1 MAIYKRGGVYWF
13 GFIFNGERV
22 QRSTHQRSQRVAEQI
37 EAAYRTELAKGEVGL
52 LQRKRAPILQHFA
65 QRFMDFVQTRSSA
78 NPATVS
84 FYAQKLARLLD
95 YKPLA
100 KARLDHIDEALI
112 EAYVQHRRQKVCP
125 ASVNR
130 ELATLRRLLR
140 LAQEWKV
147 IDRVPR
153 IRLLPGER
161 TRDFILSAD
170 QEQEYLAAAPYPL
183 GDVAVLLLDTG
194 LRVGEALS
202 LQWPDIHLNPPNGAK
217 FGYLEVREGKSRS
230 ASRKLPLT
238 SRVRSMLLR
247 LQRVNAWVFA
257 NERMDGPLSR
267 FTLEGQHARTRKALS
282 SLPADF
288 VLHSLRHTFGT
299 RLGEEGVDVFTL
311 MRIMGHSTVEMTKR
325 YVHPTPEIVTRAFER
340 LEARSRRLQ
349 KVSTVS
355 TTLEL
360 AGEVAPAN
368 A

>member
-1 MAIYKRGGVYWF
+1 MVIYKRGGVYWF
-13 GFIFNGERV
+13 GFTFNGERV

-37 EAAYRTELAKGEVGL
+37 QAAYRTELAKGEVGL
-52 LQRKRAPILQHFA
+52 IQRKRAPILQHFA
-65 QRFMDFVQTRSSA
+65 QRFIDAVQTRSSA
-78 NPATVS
+78 KPATVS
-84 FYAQKLARLLD
+84 FYAQKLARLLE

-100 KARLDHIDEALI
+100 KARLDHIDEALV
-112 EAYVQHRRQKVCP
+112 EAYVQHRRQKVSP
-125 ASVNR
+125 ASTNR
-130 ELATLRRLLR
+130 ELATLRRLLH

-161 TRDFILSAD
+161 TRDFILNED
-170 QEQEYLAAAPYPL
+170 QEHDYLKAAPYPL
-183 GDVAVLLLDTG
+183 CDVALLMLDSG
-194 LRVGEALS
+194 LRVGKVVG
-202 LQWPDIHLNPPNGAK
+202 LQWPDIHLKAPIGAK
-217 FGYLEVREGKSRS
+217 FGYLEIREGKSP
-230 ASRKLPLT
+230 AAARKLPLT
-238 SRVRSMLLR
+238 GRVRSMLLR
-247 LQRVNAWVFA
+247 LPKVSGWVFT

-267 FTLEGQHARTRKALS
+267 FTLEGQHARTRKAL

-340 LEARSRRLQ
+340 LEARRRRLQ
-349 KVSTVS
+349 KVTTVS

-360 AGEVAPAN
+360 AGEVASASD
-368 A
+368 

>member
-13 GFIFNGERV
+13 GFVFNSERI
-22 QRSTHQRSQRVAEQI
+22 QRSTHQRSRRVGEQI
-37 EAAYRTELAKGEVGL
+37 EAAYRTALAKGEVGL
-52 LQRKRAPILQHFA
+52 IQRKRAPILQHFA
-65 QRFMDFVQTRSSA
+65 QRFIDAVQTRSGA
-78 NPATVS
+78 KPATVS
-84 FYAQKLARLLD
+84 FYSQKLARLLEF
-95 YKPLA
+95 KPLA

-112 EAYVQHRRQKVCP
+112 EAYIQHRRQKVSP

-161 TRDFILSAD
+161 TRDFILSPD
-170 QEQEYLAAAPYPL
+170 QEPEYIAAAPYPL
-183 GDVAVLLLDTG
+183 GDVAVLMLDTG
-194 LRVGEALS
+194 LRVGEVLA
-202 LQWPDIHLNPPNGAK
+202 LQWPDIHLKAPNGDK
-217 FGYLEVREGKSRS
+217 FGYLEIRKGKSKAAR
-230 ASRKLPLT
+230 RKLPLT
-238 SRVRSMLLR
+238 SRVEAMILR
-247 LQRVNAWVFA
+247 RPKIITWVFT
-257 NERMDGPLSR
+257 NERMDGPLSIH
-267 FTLEGQHARTRKALS
+267 TLEGQHARTRSAV
-282 SLPADF
+282 SLPVDA

-349 KVSTVS
+349 KVTTVS

-360 AGEVAPAN
+360 AGEVASASD
-368 A
+368 

>member
-1 MAIYKRGGVYWF
+1 MATYKRGGVYWF
-13 GFIFNGERV
+13 GFVFNGERV
-22 QRSTHQRSQRVAEQI
+22 QRSTHQHSRRVAEQI
-37 EAAYRTELAKGEVGL
+37 EAAYRTALAKGEAGL
-52 LQRKRAPILQHFA
+52 TQRKRAPILQHFA
-65 QRFMDFVQTRSSA
+65 QRFIDFVQTRSSA
-78 NPATVS
+78 KPATVS
-84 FYAQKLARLLD
+84 FYGQKLARLLE

-100 KARLDHIDEALI
+100 KGRLDHIDEGLI

-140 LAQEWKV
+140 LAQEWRV

-153 IRLLPGER
+153 IHLLPGER
-161 TRDFILSAD
+161 MRDFVLSAD
-170 QEQEYLAAAPYPL
+170 QEQEYFTAAPYPL
-183 GDVAVLLLDTG
+183 KDAAVLMLDTG
-194 LRVGEALS
+194 LRSGEALG
-202 LQWPDIHLNPPNGAK
+202 LQWADIHLSPPNGAK

-238 SRVRSMLLR
+238 GRVCSMLLR
-247 LQRVNAWVFA
+247 LPRMSTWVFA

-267 FTLEGQHARTRKALS
+267 FTLEGQHARTRKALR
-282 SLPADF
+282 LPADF

-360 AGEVAPAN
+360 AGEVTPAN

>member
-1 MAIYKRGGVYWF
+1 MATYKRGGVYWF
-13 GFIFNGERV
+13 GFVWQGERV
-22 QRSTHQRSQRVAEQI
+22 QRSTHQHSRRVAEQI
-37 EAAYRTELAKGEVGL
+37 EAAHRTALAKGEVGL
-52 LQRKRAPILQHFA
+52 IQRKRAPILQHFA
-65 QRFMDFVQTRSSA
+65 QRFIDFVQTRSSA
-78 NPATVS
+78 KPATVS
-84 FYAQKLARLLD
+84 FYSQKLARLLD
-95 YKPLA
+95 YKPFA
-100 KARLDHIDEALI
+100 KARLDHIDEGLI

-153 IRLLPGER
+153 IHLLPGER
-161 TRDFILSAD
+161 TRDFVLSAD
-170 QEQEYLAAAPYPL
+170 QEQEYLMAAPFPL
-183 GDVAVLLLDTG
+183 KDAAVLMLDTG
-194 LRVGEALS
+194 LRSGEALG
-202 LQWPDIHLNPPNGAK
+202 LQWPDIHLTGPNGAK
-217 FGYLEVREGKSRS
+217 FGYLEVKEGKSRS

-238 SRVRSMLLR
+238 GRVCSMLLR
-247 LQRVNAWVFA
+247 HPRVSTWLFT

-282 SLPADF
+282 LHADF

-311 MRIMGHSTVEMTKR
+311 MKIMGHSTVEMTRR

-360 AGEVAPAN
+360 TGEVASVN
-368 A
+368 D